1 MPTKSQHVVPKGSK
15 WAVRKSGASK
25 VTGTYTT
32 QKEAIRAAEKV
43 AKNQKTEL
51 YIHREDGRIRDRR
64 SYGNDPVK
72 SKG

>member
-1 MPTKSQHVVPKGSK
+1 MATKSQHVVPKGGK

-25 VTGTYTT
+25 VTRTYST
-32 QKEAIRAAEKV
+32 QKEAIQEAQKI
-43 AKNQKTEL
+43 AKIQKTEL